1 MPSFFFRVFLPTTLK
16 QNCGG
21 ESRSQNCFKT
31 VAVSETHS
39 APAGFLRDSE
49 SKVHVWVRTVA
60 GRDSHSILLQ
70 ICGQQITATDMSQN
84 CDSEFLATDLLNVQ
98 NWPFGF
104 AIIMYVRVHM

>member
-1 MPSFFFRVFLPTTLK
+1 MSWFLNGEHTL
-16 QNCGG
+16 Q
-21 ESRSQNCFKT
+21 SQNCCKT

-60 GRDSHSILLQ
+60 GRDSHSILQQ

-84 CDSEFLATDLLNVQ
+84 CDSEFLATD
-98 NWPFGF
+98 
-104 AIIMYVRVHM
+104 